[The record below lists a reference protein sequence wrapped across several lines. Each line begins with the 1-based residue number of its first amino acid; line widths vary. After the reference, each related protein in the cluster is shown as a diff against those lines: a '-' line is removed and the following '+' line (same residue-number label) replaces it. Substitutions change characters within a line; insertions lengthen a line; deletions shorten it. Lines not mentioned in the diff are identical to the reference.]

1 MILNGEIARASSDFV
16 PMTREETYENSLT
29 IE

>member
-16 PMTREETYENSLT
+16 PMPKEEAYENSLS